1 MLVSLGLVVRPTCG
15 VIREDKMLLTQ
26 RKGVPHIWELPGGKV
41 EFNEEP
47 SNAVVR
53 EVKEE
58 TGYDVEVLVRN
69 RRLAMLPLSYSV
81 KVNSYLQIILLCFE
95 CKLIGGSRLVAKSEV
110 DDVQWFSVNELPEIR
125 HGSKDFIDCYL
136 FNK

>member
-1 MLVSLGLVVRPTCG
+1 MLVSLGLVVHEEK
-15 VIREDKMLLTQ
+15 ILLTQ

-58 TGYDVEVLVRN
+58 TGYEVEVLVRN
-69 RRLAMLPLSYSV
+69 RRLAMLPLSYSI

-95 CKLIGGSRLVAKSEV
+95 CKLVGGELLIAKSEV
-110 DDVQWFSVNELPEIR
+110 DDVQWFPVNKLPSIR
-125 HGSKDFIDCYL
+125 HGSSSFVRASL
-136 FNK
+136 RE

>member
-1 MLVSLGLVVRPTCG
+1 MLVSLGLV
-15 VIREDKMLLTQ
+15 IHEDTILLTQ

-47 SNAVVR
+47 SNTVVR

-58 TGYDVEVLVRN
+58 TGYEVEVLVRN
-69 RRLAMLPLSYSV
+69 RRLAMLPLSYSI

-95 CKLIGGSRLVAKSEV
+95 CKLVGGELLIAEKEV
-110 DDVQWFSVNELPEIR
+110 DDVQWFPVNNLPDIR
-125 HGSKDFIDCYL
+125 HGSSL
-136 FNK
+136 FVDYKL

>member
-1 MLVSLGLVVRPTCG
+1 MLVSLGLV
-15 VIREDKMLLTQ
+15 IHEDKILLTQ

-58 TGYDVEVLVRN
+58 TGYEVEVLVKN
-69 RRLAMLPLSYSV
+69 RRLAMLPLSYSI

-95 CKLIGGSRLVAKSEV
+95 CKLVGGELLIAKKEV
-110 DDVQWFSVNELPEIR
+110 DDVQWLSVNKVSDVR

-136 FNK
+136 SL

>member
-1 MLVSLGLVVRPTCG
+1 MKRQMLVSLGLV
-15 VIREDKMLLTQ
+15 IHEDKILLTQ

-47 SNAVVR
+47 SNAAIR

-58 TGYDVEVLVRN
+58 TGYEVEVLVRN
-69 RRLAMLPLSYSV
+69 RRLAMLPLSYSI

-95 CKLIGGSRLVAKSEV
+95 CKLIGGNKIVAKREV
-110 DDVQWFSVNELPEIR
+110 DDVQWLSVNELPEIR
-125 HGSKDFIDCYL
+125 HGSKDFVDCYL
-136 FNK
+136 SS

>member
-1 MLVSLGLVVRPTCG
+1 MLVSLGLVVH
-15 VIREDKMLLTQ
+15 EDKILLTQ

-53 EVKEE
+53 EVQEE
-58 TGYDVEVLVRN
+58 TGYEVEVLVRN
-69 RRLAMLPLSYSV
+69 RRLAMLPLSYSI

-95 CKLIGGSRLVAKSEV
+95 CKLVGGELLIAKSEV
-110 DDVQWFSVNELPEIR
+110 DDVQWFSVNELPNVR
-125 HGSKDFIDCYL
+125 HGSRDFVDYYLSDCDIVKK
-136 FNK
+136 N